1 MKVYVV
7 THKPFDGRLPE
18 NYEYIQVNAANNARF
33 CALTDDTGEN
43 ISAKNPCY
51 CELTAMYWIWKNDH
65 ENDIVGL
72 AHYRRFLTTNKF
84 SSSPR
89 HYIGAKRAEKLLQ
102 KYDFLATKQYR
113 SDCTVWEHI
122 LSDVHEGDLEL
133 LRETAAEIC
142 PDYLEAFDEVMKGK
156 KSYLCNMF
164 LCKKQTWDSYCAW
177 LFSLLFA
184 LEPKVDMTGYTVQEK
199 RLYGFLAERL
209 FSVYVKKNGCNVKSF
224 STHLVGVSKTRQA
237 INKLKRMLH
246 LGSVR

>member
-84 SSSPR
+84 TTALHNKLHLPAQR
-89 HYIGAKRAEKLLQ
+89 RATATQQLHLAKRILLQ
-102 KYDFLATKQYR
+102 KKTLAT
-113 SDCTVWEHI
+113 V
-122 LSDVHEGDLEL
+122 
-133 LRETAAEIC
+133 
-142 PDYLEAFDEVMKGK
+142 K
-156 KSYLCNMF
+156 KS
-164 LCKKQTWDSYCAW
+164 
-177 LFSLLFA
+177 
-184 LEPKVDMTGYTVQEK
+184 
-199 RLYGFLAERL
+199 RLAVSNGIKFRAE
-209 FSVYVKKNGCNVKSF
+209 
-224 STHLVGVSKTRQA
+224 SKT
-237 INKLKRMLH
+237 H
-246 LGSVR
+246 